1 VPDSPINA
9 HGDYSLGHIDEPER
23 VKQYHMQLAVAS
35 TTTAQ
40 SDYSPFTGDAAA
52 CLSNFPAR
60 NQGSCGSCFA
70 FASTSAFSLQ
80 YCLKV
85 YAEGFSHSNTAI
97 PVLTPQNLVSCPQ
110 GYSYGCDGGSGYGS
124 YSYLRDYGVTSTACL
139 PYQEGDGST
148 DDDNMC
154 YTECVDEYKLLHP
167 ASPMSFV
174 SGGPTKTPMSF
185 TGEAN
190 IMQAIID
197 YGPLYISY
205 TVKSSFGSPST
216 YAAQDYVYME
226 SDDTGTARGG
236 HAVVVYGWGTTA
248 SGVKYWKLINSW
260 GSWGI
265 PNTNGEFRI
274 ERGKD
279 VAGIETQGAW
289 TIELDAND
297 VHLGPPSNQFTCDSD
312 ATYSGTNIDNIQA
325 TGTNQI
331 TFCKGACYDNANC
344 AAFTLKD
351 GVCHL
356 KADKA
361 TTTYHSGAESCT
373 LARASPPPPPPLPPP
388 QACVDSATT
397 TYGIP
402 CSGSAA
408 YCPHY
413 DFVRAQC
420 PVTCGASACTEAC
433 TDQATS
439 CLQSGGVTFTCA
451 QSKAYCSYY
460 SCVKSACPQT
470 CGGSEVCPFPGA
482 SKAAASS
489 AKIELSVIAPK
500 HVIPG
505 VTPA

>member
-1 VPDSPINA
+1 
-9 HGDYSLGHIDEPER
+9 
-23 VKQYHMQLAVAS
+23 
-35 TTTAQ
+35 
-40 SDYSPFTGDAAA
+40 
-52 CLSNFPAR
+52 
-60 NQGSCGSCFA
+60 
-70 FASTSAFSLQ
+70 
-80 YCLKV
+80 
-85 YAEGFSHSNTAI
+85 
-97 PVLTPQNLVSCPQ
+97 
-110 GYSYGCDGGSGYGS
+110 
-124 YSYLRDYGVTSTACL
+124 
-139 PYQEGDGST
+139 
-148 DDDNMC
+148 
-154 YTECVDEYKLLHP
+154 
-167 ASPMSFV
+167 
-174 SGGPTKTPMSF
+174 MSF

-190 IMQAIID
+190 IMQAIVD

-205 TVKSSFGSPST
+205 TVKSSFGSPSS

-226 SDDTGTARGG
+226 SDDTGTERGG

-260 GSWGI
+260 GSWGM

-279 VAGIETQGAW
+279 VAGIETSGAW

-312 ATYSGTNIDNIQA
+312 ATYSGVNIDNIQA
-325 TGTNQI
+325 TGSNKI
-331 TFCKGACYDNANC
+331 TFCKAACYDNVNC

-351 GVCHL
+351 SVCHL

-361 TTTYHSGAESCT
+361 TTNAESGAQSCS
-373 LARASPPPPPPLPPP
+373 LARASPPPLPPPPPP
-388 QACVDSATT
+388 QACVDAATT
-397 TYGIP
+397 TFGIA

-420 PVTCGASACTEAC
+420 PVTCGGSACTEAC
-433 TDQATS
+433 TDQSTS
-439 CLQSGGVTFTCA
+439 CLQSGGAFFTCA
-451 QSKAYCSYY
+451 QSKPYCSSYT
-460 SCVKSACPQT
+460 CVKDACPQT
-470 CGGSEVCPFPGA
+470 CGGSEVCPHPGA